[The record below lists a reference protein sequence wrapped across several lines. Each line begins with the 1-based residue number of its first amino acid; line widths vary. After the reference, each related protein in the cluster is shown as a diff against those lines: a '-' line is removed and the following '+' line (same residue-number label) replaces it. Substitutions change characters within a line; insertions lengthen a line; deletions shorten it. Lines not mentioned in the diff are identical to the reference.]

1 MKLNYA
7 RPSYEAIK
15 KEQLEAIDNLSF
27 KATRLFG
34 EKASDLQVTPSP
46 QFH

>member
-34 EKASDLQVTPSP
+34 QKASDLQVTPCP